1 MFLGFGIALLVTM
14 RPRGSSSAVGSSVTA
29 STPVVVVE
37 MVEIELGSERATIV
51 TESDATSP

>member
-1 MFLGFGIALLVTM
+1 M